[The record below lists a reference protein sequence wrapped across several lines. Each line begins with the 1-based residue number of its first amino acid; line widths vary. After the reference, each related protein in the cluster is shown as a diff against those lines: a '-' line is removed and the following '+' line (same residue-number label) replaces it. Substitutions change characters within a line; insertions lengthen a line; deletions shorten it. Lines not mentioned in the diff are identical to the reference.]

1 MGWVWWPDCLIS
13 MHSFCLFDLV
23 EMVWQWLPRHRSK
36 PDKNFNKR
44 MSNILSWAMESLS
57 LPLALDFVFELSSTE
72 RTTNSIQL
80 HTLTKFNLASLSANT
95 DEKFSSR
102 DQLIQETEEAQPALF
117 PASECHTLL
126 WNISTVSGEGCCLE
140 MKWQLPTG
148 CNGNPILWSLS
159 KWDDFPLGGEKSKRS
174 RKAEAGVWNFQRW
187 ETTVFLTSWKW

>member
-1 MGWVWWPDCLIS
+1 
-13 MHSFCLFDLV
+13 
-23 EMVWQWLPRHRSK
+23 
-36 PDKNFNKR
+36 

-117 PASECHTLL
+117 QAGQWHTLS
-126 WNISTVSGEGCCLE
+126 WNISTVNCEGCCLE
-140 MKWQLPTG
+140 MKSDSFQLAAMEIPFCG
-148 CNGNPILWSLS
+148 
-159 KWDDFPLGGEKSKRS
+159 
-174 RKAEAGVWNFQRW
+174 
-187 ETTVFLTSWKW
+187 VFLNEMIFHLGEGRLRGQGRQRQVLELPKMGDYSFLHKLKMIEPSGVCISLIIYTFQFFESWWRQNTQHIQSHN

>member
-1 MGWVWWPDCLIS
+1 
-13 MHSFCLFDLV
+13 
-23 EMVWQWLPRHRSK
+23 
-36 PDKNFNKR
+36 
-44 MSNILSWAMESLS
+44 MESLS

-117 PASECHTLL
+117 PASECHRLL

-140 MKWQLPTG
+140 MK
-148 CNGNPILWSLS
+148 
-159 KWDDFPLGGEKSKRS
+159 
-174 RKAEAGVWNFQRW
+174 
-187 ETTVFLTSWKW
+187 